1 MTSTAP
7 NSRQASK
14 NRRRRQLIEATI
26 DSIAKRGLGHTTL
39 SHVSKIA
46 GLSQGIVNLHF
57 TSKENLLNETLAY
70 IRDDY
75 EQNWKKALAKAG
87 HDPAKQLS
95 ALARADYKT
104 SVADTKKLAVWFAFW
119 GEVKSRPAYK
129 KICQARVTDYRRIL
143 ESILEN
149 LINEGNY
156 TELTASDVTESMMSL
171 ADGLWLNMLVSSHI
185 LKRKDAE
192 KLMMQYLA
200 QTFARHKNYFLSN

>member
-1 MTSTAP
+1 MTSKAP
-7 NSRQASK
+7 TSRQASK
-14 NRRRRQLIEATI
+14 DRRRRQLIEATI
-26 DSIAKRGLGHTTL
+26 DSIAKRGLGDTTL
-39 SHVSKIA
+39 SHVSKTA

-70 IRDDY
+70 IRDEY
-75 EQNWKKALAKAG
+75 EQNWKKALEKAG
-87 HDPAKQLS
+87 RDPVKQLA

-119 GEVKSRPAYK
+119 GEVKSRPVYK
-129 KICQARVTDYRRIL
+129 KICQARVTDYRNIL
-143 ESILEN
+143 KGVIEN
-149 LINEGNY
+149 LIDEGHY
-156 TELTASDVTESMMSL
+156 TELSAADVTDSMMSL

>member
-1 MTSTAP
+1 MTSTVP
-7 NSRQASK
+7 KSRQASK
-14 NRRRRQLIEATI
+14 DRRRRQLIEATI
-26 DSIAKRGLGHTTL
+26 DSIAKRGLGDTTL
-39 SHVSKIA
+39 SHVSKTA

-75 EQNWKKALAKAG
+75 EQNWKKALEKAG
-87 HDPAKQLS
+87 RDPAKQLS

-129 KICQARVTDYRRIL
+129 KICQARVTKYRRIL

-149 LINEGNY
+149 LIDEGSY
-156 TELTASDVTESMMSL
+156 TQLSASDVTESMMSL

-200 QTFARHKNYFLSN
+200 QTFTKHKNYFLSN